1 MIMTEGPGL
10 IALLG
15 SGETAPS
22 SGVVYDRL
30 TARAQA
36 PLQVSILETPA
47 GFQPNS
53 DRVAGKVADFLRVRL
68 QNLRPEV
75 ALLPARARG
84 TIHSPDA
91 PAASAAMLQSDL
103 IFLGPGSP
111 TYAAR
116 QLAGSLAWQRL
127 QARHRHGAAV
137 VTASAATVAV
147 GALALPV
154 YEIYKVGA
162 ELHWQPGL
170 NLLAPYGLSV
180 VFVPHWD
187 NAEGGAE
194 LDTSRC
200 YMGQGR
206 YAQLVALLPTG
217 QTVVGIDE
225 HTGLVLDLVAGR
237 AEVLGRGG
245 VTIMRGGVARV
256 VPHKE
261 GFDLGDLGPFHM
273 IDAREGLPAEVWAE
287 TKRRPRA
294 VPVAP
299 TVPDEVLAL
308 VEERQSARARRDWV
322 AADVLRAQIAAVGWQ
337 VKDTPS
343 RPIIEPLDRE

>member
-1 MIMTEGPGL
+1 MTITEGPGM

-30 TARAQA
+30 TAQAQA

-53 DRVAGKVADFLRVRL
+53 DRVAGKVAEFLSVRL
-68 QNLRPEV
+68 QNLKPEIS
-75 ALLPARARG
+75 LLPARARD
-84 TIHSPDA
+84 TDYSPDD
-91 PAASAAMLQSDL
+91 PATTEAMLQSDM

-127 QARHRHGAAV
+127 QARHRRGAAV
-137 VTASAATVAV
+137 VTASAATIAV
-147 GALALPV
+147 GAHALPV

-162 ELHWQPGL
+162 DLHWQPGL
-170 NLLAPYGLSV
+170 DLLAPYGLSI
-180 VFVPHWD
+180 VFVPHW
-187 NAEGGAE
+187 NNTEGGAD

-200 YMGQGR
+200 YMGQDR
-206 YAQLVALLPTG
+206 YARLLAMLPAD

-225 HTGLVLDLVAGR
+225 HTGLILDLAAGR

-245 VTIMRGGVARV
+245 VTLLRDGATRHFAR
-256 VPHKE
+256 KE
-261 GFDLGDLGPFHM
+261 RFALTDLGPFHP
-273 IDAREGLPAEVWAE
+273 IDPCQGIAPEVWAE
-287 TKRRPRA
+287 TASRPREELA
-294 VPVAP
+294 AP
-299 TVPDEVLAL
+299 EPPDAVLAL
-308 VEERQSARARRDWV
+308 VEERQSARASRDW
-322 AADVLRAQIAAVGWQ
+322 ASADRLRDQIAAAGWQ
-337 VKDTPS
+337 VKDTPEG
-343 RPIIEPLDRE
+343 PVLDPA

>member
-1 MIMTEGPGL
+1 MTMTEGPGM

-30 TARAQA
+30 TARAEA

-53 DRVAGKVADFLRVRL
+53 ERVAAKVAEFLGVRL
-68 QNLRPEV
+68 QNLRPEI
-75 ALLPARARG
+75 ALLPARARD
-84 TIHSPDA
+84 TDHSPDD
-91 PAASAAMLQSDL
+91 PAASEAMLQSDL

-116 QLAGSLAWQRL
+116 QLAGTLAWHRL
-127 QARHRHGAAV
+127 QARHRRGAAV
-137 VTASAATVAV
+137 VTASAATIAV

-170 NLLAPYGLSV
+170 DLLAPYGLSI
-180 VFVPHWD
+180 VFVPHWN

-200 YMGQGR
+200 YMGQAR
-206 YAQLVALLPTG
+206 YERLLGMLPAG
-217 QTVVGIDE
+217 QTVVGVDE
-225 HTGLVLDLVAGR
+225 HTGLVLDLAGGR
-237 AEVLGRGG
+237 AEVMGKGG
-245 VTIMRGGVARV
+245 VTVARDGASRYY
-256 VPHKE
+256 PRKE
-261 GFDLGDLGPFHM
+261 RFALGELGPFKL
-273 IDAREGLPAEVWAE
+273 IDPREGLPPEVWAE
-287 TKRRPRA
+287 TASRPRA
-294 VPVAP
+294 AP
-299 TVPDEVLAL
+299 EQPAAPDEVLAL
-308 VEERQSARARRDWV
+308 VEERQGARARRDW
-322 AADVLRAQIAAVGWQ
+322 AGADRLRDAIAAAGWQ
-337 VKDTPS
+337 VKDTPAG
-343 RPIIEPLDRE
+343 PVVEPA

>member
-1 MIMTEGPGL
+1 MTMTERPGL

-30 TARAQA
+30 TARAKV
-36 PLQVSILETPA
+36 PLRVAILETPA

-53 DRVAGKVADFLRVRL
+53 ERVARKVADFLSVRL
-68 QNLRPEV
+68 QNLRPEI

-84 TIHSPDA
+84 TAYSPDD
-91 PAASAAMLQSDL
+91 PATSAAMLSSDM

-127 QARHRHGAAV
+127 QACHRRGTAV
-137 VTASAATVAV
+137 VTASAATIAM

-170 NLLAPYGLSV
+170 DLLAPYGLSI
-180 VFVPHWD
+180 VFVPHW
-187 NAEGGAE
+187 NNTEGGAD

-200 YMGQGR
+200 YMGKDR
-206 YAQLVALLPTG
+206 YDQLVAMLPAG

-225 HTGLVLDLVAGR
+225 HTGLVLDLAGGR
-237 AEVLGRGG
+237 AEVMGRGG
-245 VTIMRGGVARV
+245 VTLMRAGGARHY
-256 VPHKE
+256 PRMDR
-261 GFDLGDLGPFHM
+261 FDLSDLGPFHM
-273 IDAREGLPAEVWAE
+273 IDPCEGLPPEVWAE
-287 TKRRPRA
+287 SEIRPRPA
-294 VPVAP
+294 PVVVGVPN
-299 TVPDEVLAL
+299 EVLAL
-308 VEERQSARARRDWV
+308 VEKRQESRARHDWI
-322 AADVLRAQIAAVGWQ
+322 AADVLRAQIIAAGWQ
-337 VKDTPS
+337 VKDTPNG
-343 RPIIEPLDRE
+343 PVVEPA